1 MKAWNSIMALV
12 ALVVISPI
20 GPAFAGES
28 SSCHFHG
35 SKPAPESI
43 VLGCAE
49 KEKARLIA
57 KGSIASTWRPVSHKS
72 IEQVEGKNGK
82 EWKVTYFD
90 PTTADKEKSN
100 LYMFFSIVGNFIA
113 ANFTGH

>member
-1 MKAWNSIMALV
+1 MTTWNKAIVVAAL
-12 ALVVISPI
+12 LVISSA
-20 GPAFAGES
+20 GLASAGEG

-35 SKPAPESI
+35 SKPASESI

-49 KEKARLIA
+49 KEKTRLIG
-57 KGSIASTWRPVSHKS
+57 KGSIASTWKTVPHKS

-82 EWKVTYFD
+82 EWKVTFVD
-90 PTTADKEKSN
+90 PTSADKDKAN

-113 ANFTGH
+113 ANFTGK